1 MEHLRNSSPEST
13 RKSAAKGFQPAT
25 CRQLVSFSAPSDLRP
40 SLPARPWARESRV
53 AALLYALTCTSTV
66 ERGTGRMPRISSA
79 FLAAVCSLSFMEL
92 PSPVATSFPSTET
105 LEVKLGLWA
114 GPAWR

>member
-1 MEHLRNSSPEST
+1 MEHFTQLQPGKHAEKCS
-13 RKSAAKGFQPAT
+13 KIAFIQSAHCP
-25 CRQLVSFSAPSDLRP
+25 SARCDLRP
-40 SLPARPWARESRV
+40 SLPARVWARESRL

-105 LEVKLGLWA
+105 LEVKLGRWA
-114 GPAWR
+114 GPCLEM